1 MKNLAQ
7 VRAASAL
14 RFANSPAEKR
24 GNDGGEAIKKVPPM
38 IAANGL
44 LAALAFCLEEKRD
57 GLQRPG
63 YAAIFDAIA
72 SHLQSEEIAI
82 TAGTDNAKQLLY
94 HLVDS
99 DSQILKLAT
108 AESMEWLSYA
118 RRFVRPTTTHSP

>member
-14 RFANSPAEKR
+14 SFSTSGIEAR
-24 GNDGGEAIKKVPPM
+24 GKDGGEAIKKVPPM

-44 LAALAFCLEEKRD
+44 LAALAFALEEKRQ

-72 SHLQSEEIAI
+72 DHLQSAEISI
-82 TAGTDNAKQLLY
+82 THGTNTAKTLLN
-94 HLVDS
+94 HLVES
-99 DSQILKLAT
+99 DSQTLKLAT
-108 AESMEWLSYA
+108 AEAMEWLSYA
-118 RRFVRPTTTHSP
+118 RRFVRPE

>member
-14 RFANSPAEKR
+14 QLANNQQ
-24 GNDGGEAIKKVPPM
+24 GNIVGANGGEAIKKVPPM

-44 LAALAFCLEEKRD
+44 LAALAFSLEKRQNAY
-57 GLQRPG
+57 QRPG

-72 SHLQSEEIAI
+72 GHLQSPEISI
-82 TAGTDNAKQLLY
+82 THGTCDAQTLLK

-99 DSQILKLAT
+99 DSQTLKLAT
-108 AESMEWLSYA
+108 AEAMEWLGYA
-118 RRFVRPTTTHSP
+118 RRFVRPE

>member
-14 RFANSPAEKR
+14 SFAESAAEKR
-24 GNDGGEAIKKVPPM
+24 GKDGGEAIKKIPAM

-44 LAALAFCLEEKRD
+44 LASLAFSLEKKRE

-72 SHLQSEEIAI
+72 QHLQSSDIAL
-82 TAGTDNAKQLLY
+82 TANTGDAKALLK
-94 HLVDS
+94 HLVET
-99 DSQILKLAT
+99 DSQILKLT
-108 AESMEWLSYA
+108 TSESLEWLGYA
-118 RRFVRPTTTHSP
+118 RRFVAPEPKP